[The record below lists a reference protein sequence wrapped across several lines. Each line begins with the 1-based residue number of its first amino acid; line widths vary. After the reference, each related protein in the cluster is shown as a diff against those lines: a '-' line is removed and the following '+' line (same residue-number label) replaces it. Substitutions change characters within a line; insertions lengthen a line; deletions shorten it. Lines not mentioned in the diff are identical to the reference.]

1 MPFYGI
7 TSDVNIFKLI
17 SDDVDEYGNMP
28 LFIYCS
34 IQIENYFEA
43 TKRKE
48 QQRQSRHRFEYHP
61 ILLDGNCEYFCV
73 WVWKRNYT
81 RWLVMLYEALSMC
94 KHPYANFLSEVC
106 CFVSFRFV
114 CSGARRR
121 VDTKKPLSTSEPI
134 DILRYNGLD
143 SICIGIREHRKCYAL
158 NRIFGSSVWLR
169 LCRATFRSKLFRI
182 LRLFTIAHI
191 YLSMYKYIFH
201 RFMIFIA
208 VLGPSVF
215 WLTEFI
221 IYELLLLC
229 IFYFSCSGGGE
240 DSLFYL
246 YTWVLKLDLCLAFF
260 PFIWLFGW
268 NILYSM
274 QWSKPLPHHIFYLN
288 DKEAKTE
295 RKINSMEH
303 SSFLRH
309 FFFFA

>member
-1 MPFYGI
+1 M
-7 TSDVNIFKLI
+7 K
-17 SDDVDEYGNMP
+17 
-28 LFIYCS
+28 
-34 IQIENYFEA
+34 Q
-43 TKRKE
+43 
-48 QQRQSRHRFEYHP
+48 
-61 ILLDGNCEYFCV
+61 
-73 WVWKRNYT
+73 
-81 RWLVMLYEALSMC
+81 SMC

-158 NRIFGSSVWLR
+158 NRIFGCSVWLR

-229 IFYFSCSGGGE
+229 IFYFSCSGGGGR
-240 DSLFYL
+240 
-246 YTWVLKLDLCLAFF
+246 F
-260 PFIWLFGW
+260 PFLFVYMGIETGFVLS
-268 NILYSM
+268 ILSV
-274 QWSKPLPHHIFYLN
+274 YLAVRL
-288 DKEAKTE
+288 KYTIQHATK
-295 RKINSMEH
+295 
-303 SSFLRH
+303 
-309 FFFFA
+309 